1 MNDAFG
7 HLNSLT
13 MCVEKTEMISTVL
26 SEGKRILSLKHCG
39 IKLKSHMHEKSSK
52 LNQLNQNKP
61 QNRSQAV
68 FSSL

>member
-13 MCVEKTEMISTVL
+13 MFIEKTEMISTVL
-26 SEGKRILSLKHCG
+26 SEERLILSLKHCG
-39 IKLKSHMHEKSSK
+39 IQLKSHMHEKSSK
-52 LNQLNQNKP
+52 LNQNKP
-61 QNRSQAV
+61 LNRPQAV